1 MIRLFRRLRGAIKNG
16 LVWAGAWALANV
28 GISALFRV
36 MGLRQNIPFL
46 QAVPS
51 LLIGGAAVGFVAGAT
66 FSVGLAAIF
75 RNRELE
81 EISTLSF
88 SLVGAAAAAVLV
100 PGLLFLPLLWSGAAV
115 SAAELLINGGLAG
128 MLGGTTA
135 FGMIKLAKAVPE
147 LPPRKE
153 PVPVGSGDRAL
164 TESD

>member
-1 MIRLFRRLRGAIKNG
+1 M
-16 LVWAGAWALANV
+16 
-28 GISALFRV
+28 
-36 MGLRQNIPFL
+36 
-46 QAVPS
+46 
-51 LLIGGAAVGFVAGAT
+51 GFVAGAT